1 MTTTNALSRQ
11 PTKLDLASP
20 AQFKFSIIKL
30 PKVEYFCTSA
40 NIPEVSMPSATQSTP
55 FRDIP
60 VPGEKISF
68 GDLNITFLIDENL
81 DNYREMHGWLTGI
94 GFPSDRQQYTN
105 MLDANKDRFPVIG
118 KESKATDPGKVVSG
132 ATPIG
137 PIFSDATL
145 NILSSK
151 NRGNIEVR
159 FSDVFPVSLSSLSF
173 DQQAT
178 DVEYLSATATFQ
190 YKIYEFATKSA
201 SRTTV
206 TTS

>member
-20 AQFKFSIIKL
+20 QQFKFSIIKL

-40 NIPEVSMPSATQSTP
+40 NVPGISLGSATQLTP
-55 FRDIP
+55 LKDIP
-60 VPGEKISF
+60 VPGDKLTYGDLEISF
-68 GDLNITFLIDENL
+68 MVDENL

-94 GFPSDRQQYTN
+94 GFPRDREQYSN
-105 MLDANKDRFPVIG
+105 MLKSNVDRFPVIG
-118 KESKATDPGKVVSG
+118 KDSKKTDPGKVVSG

-137 PIFSDATL
+137 PIYSDATL

-159 FSDVFPVSLSSLSF
+159 FSDVFPTSLSGLNF
-173 DQQAT
+173 NQQAA
-178 DVEYLSATATFQ
+178 DVEYLSATVVFQ
-190 YKIYEFATKSA
+190 YRLYEFAKAGKKATDI
-201 SRTTV
+201 V
-206 TTS
+206 T

>member
-20 AQFKFSIIKL
+20 QQFKFSIIKL

-40 NIPEVSMPSATQSTP
+40 NVPGISLGTAIQQTP
-55 FRDIP
+55 LKDIP
-60 VPGEKISF
+60 VPGDKLTYGDLEISF
-68 GDLNITFLIDENL
+68 MVDENL
-81 DNYREMHGWLTGI
+81 DNYREMHGWLTGV
-94 GFPSDRQQYTN
+94 GFPRDRQQYTN
-105 MLDANKDRFPVIG
+105 ILDANKDRFPTIG
-118 KESKATDPGKVVSG
+118 KDSKATDPGKVVSG

-159 FSDVFPVSLSSLSF
+159 FSDVFPTGLSSLNF
-173 DQQAT
+173 NQQAA

-190 YKIYEFATKSA
+190 YKIYEFAQQGRPATDIVS
-201 SRTTV
+201 
-206 TTS
+206 

>member
-190 YKIYEFATKSA
+190 YKIYEFAQQGKQATDIVS
-201 SRTTV
+201 
-206 TTS
+206 

>member
-159 FSDVFPVSLSSLSF
+159 FSDVFPTALSGLNF
-173 DQQAT
+173 DQQAD
-178 DVEYLSATATFQ
+178 DVNYLSATVTFK
-190 YKIYEFATKSA
+190 YKIYEFALKGKQPTN
-201 SRTTV
+201 TV
-206 TTS
+206 T

>member
-1 MTTTNALSRQ
+1 MTQTNALSRQ

-20 AQFKFSIIKL
+20 QQFKFSIIKL

-40 NIPEVSMPSATQSTP
+40 NVPGISMASAIQQTP
-55 FRDIP
+55 LKDIP
-60 VPGEKISF
+60 VPGDKLTYGDLEISF
-68 GDLNITFLIDENL
+68 MVDENL
-81 DNYREMHGWLTGI
+81 DNYREMHGWLTGV
-94 GFPSDRQQYTN
+94 GFPRDRQQYTN
-105 MLDANKDRFPVIG
+105 ILDANKDRFPTIG
-118 KESKATDPGKVVSG
+118 KDSKATDPGKVVSG

-159 FSDVFPVSLSSLSF
+159 FSDVFPTGLSSLNF
-173 DQQAT
+173 NQQAA

-190 YKIYEFATKSA
+190 YKIYEFAKQGRPATDIVS
-201 SRTTV
+201 
-206 TTS
+206 

>member
-20 AQFKFSIIKL
+20 QQFKFSIIKL

-40 NIPEVSMPSATQSTP
+40 NVPGISMASAIQQTP
-55 FRDIP
+55 LKDIP
-60 VPGEKISF
+60 VPGDKLTYGDLEISF
-68 GDLNITFLIDENL
+68 MVDENL
-81 DNYREMHGWLTGI
+81 DNYREMHGWLTGV
-94 GFPSDRQQYTN
+94 GFPRDRQQYTN
-105 MLDANKDRFPVIG
+105 ILDANKDRFPTIG
-118 KESKATDPGKVVSG
+118 KDSKATDPGKVVSG

-159 FSDVFPVSLSSLSF
+159 FSDVFPTGLSSLNF
-173 DQQAT
+173 NQQAA

-190 YKIYEFATKSA
+190 YKIYEFAKQGRPATDIVS
-201 SRTTV
+201 
-206 TTS
+206 

>member
-190 YKIYEFATKSA
+190 YLSLIHI
-201 SRTTV
+201 
-206 TTS
+206 